1 MANLELTDRTYF
13 TVVINTIFP
22 LLRVFLYTCMSIYII
37 LFKQRLCL
45 LFPSFLIIL
54 FKGPCQS
61 IHIGNK
67 T

>member
-1 MANLELTDRTYF
+1 MVNSELTDRTYF
-13 TVVINTIFP
+13 IVVINIIFP
-22 LLRVFLYTCMSIYII
+22 LLLVFLYTRMSVYII

-54 FKGPCQS
+54 FKGSCLS